1 MSHKRAR
8 WTWAF
13 VAAAIVGIAVTF
25 CPPVSAQVIEHD
37 GAAATAAPQYSGA
50 VSLRDGQ
57 VPPNLVAPEVLSPLL
72 TRMWRSSATF
82 RRQCALLAEHPEVT
96 IRIAL
101 DPGTTHGRAVS
112 RVHRGESGVGASV
125 QIEMRDPAQ
134 YVEYLAH
141 ELEHV
146 LEQIDGTD
154 RVRLARQHVDG
165 VVNVGGVY
173 ETARARSVGRTVARE
188 ALVQ

>member
-1 MSHKRAR
+1 M
-8 WTWAF
+8 
-13 VAAAIVGIAVTF
+13 
-25 CPPVSAQVIEHD
+25 
-37 GAAATAAPQYSGA
+37 
-50 VSLRDGQ
+50 
-57 VPPNLVAPEVLSPLL
+57 
-72 TRMWRSSATF
+72 
-82 RRQCALLAEHPEVT
+82 
-96 IRIAL
+96 
-101 DPGTTHGRAVS
+101 
-112 RVHRGESGVGASV
+112 HRGEAGLRASV
-125 QIEMRDPAQ
+125 QIEMRDPAR

>member
-1 MSHKRAR
+1 MSHRSAR
-8 WTWAF
+8 RIWALE
-13 VAAAIVGIAVTF
+13 AATIVGLAVAF
-25 CPPVSAQVIEHD
+25 CPPASAQEIERD
-37 GAAATAAPQYSGA
+37 GARLDVGPQYSHA
-50 VSLRDGQ
+50 VAPPEGWL
-57 VPPNLVAPEVLSPLL
+57 PPNLLVPEVMRPLL
-72 TRMWRSSATF
+72 RRMWRSSATF
-82 RRQCALLAEHPEVT
+82 RRQCAQLAEHPEVP

-101 DPGTTHGRAVS
+101 DPRTPHGRAVS
-112 RVHRGESGVGASV
+112 RVHRGEAGLRASV
-125 QIEMRDPAQ
+125 QIEMRDPAR

-173 ETARARSVGRTVARE
+173 ETARARWVGRAVARE
-188 ALVQ
+188 AMVQ

>member
-1 MSHKRAR
+1 MSHRRAR
-8 WTWAF
+8 RSWAF
-13 VAAAIVGIAVTF
+13 EAATIVGIAITS
-25 CPPVSAQVIEHD
+25 CRPVSALVIERD
-37 GAAATAAPQYSGA
+37 GAVGTAGPQYPVA
-50 VSLRDGQ
+50 VSLRDEQ
-57 VPPNLVAPEVLSPLL
+57 VPPNLVAPEILTPLL

-82 RRQCALLAEHPEVT
+82 RRQCAQLAEHPEVT

-101 DPGTTHGRAVS
+101 DPGTTHGRAFS
-112 RVHRGESGVGASV
+112 RVHRGEAGVRASV

-165 VVNVGGVY
+165 VVKVGGVY

-188 ALVQ
+188 ALLQ

>member
-1 MSHKRAR
+1 MSQRSAR
-8 WTWAF
+8 LNWAF
-13 VAAAIVGIAVTF
+13 EAATIVGIAVTL
-25 CPPVSAQVIEHD
+25 CLPVYAHVKERD
-37 GAAATAAPQYSGA
+37 GAAGTAGQQNSDS

-57 VPPNLVAPEVLSPLL
+57 VPPNLVAPEVLTPLL

-82 RRQCALLAEHPEVT
+82 RRQCAQLAEHPEVT

-101 DPGTTHGRAVS
+101 DPRTTHGRAVS
-112 RVHRGESGVGASV
+112 RVHRGEAGVRASV

>member
-1 MSHKRAR
+1 MSHRCARAI
-8 WTWAF
+8 WALE
-13 VAAAIVGIAVTF
+13 AATVFTIAVAF
-25 CPPVSAQVIEHD
+25 CRPLSAQVIERD
-37 GAAATAAPQYSGA
+37 DARTRTGLQYSDA
-50 VSLRDGQ
+50 VSLPGPRL
-57 VPPNLVAPEVLSPLL
+57 PPNLVAPAVLTPLL

-82 RRQCALLAEHPEVT
+82 RRQCAQLAEHPEVT
-96 IRIAL
+96 IQIAL
-101 DPGTTHGRAVS
+101 DPRTTHGRAVS
-112 RVHRGESGVGASV
+112 RVHRGEAGVRASV

>member
-1 MSHKRAR
+1 MSHKCARAI
-8 WTWAF
+8 WALE
-13 VAAAIVGIAVTF
+13 AATIVGIAVTF
-25 CPPVSAQVIEHD
+25 CRPVSAQVIERD
-37 GAAATAAPQYSGA
+37 GAAGTAGPQYSDA

-57 VPPNLVAPEVLSPLL
+57 VPPNLVAPEVLTPLL

-82 RRQCALLAEHPEVT
+82 RRQCAQLAEHPEVT
-96 IRIAL
+96 IQIAL
-101 DPGTTHGRAVS
+101 DPRTTHGRAVS
-112 RVHRGESGVGASV
+112 RVHRGEAGVRASV

>member
-1 MSHKRAR
+1 MSHRSAR
-8 WTWAF
+8 LIWALETATILGIG
-13 VAAAIVGIAVTF
+13 VAF
-25 CPPVSAQVIEHD
+25 CRPVSAQVIERG
-37 GAAATAAPQYSGA
+37 GAAGTTGPQYSGP

-72 TRMWRSSATF
+72 ARMWRSSATF
-82 RRQCALLAEHPEVT
+82 RRQCAQLADHPEVT
-96 IRIAL
+96 IRIAV
-101 DPGTTHGRAVS
+101 DPRTTHGRALS
-112 RVHRGESGVGASV
+112 RLHRGETDLNASV
-125 QIEMRDPAQ
+125 QIEMRDPAR

-165 VVNVGGVY
+165 VVNVGGAY
-173 ETARARSVGRTVARE
+173 ETARA
-188 ALVQ
+188 

>member
-1 MSHKRAR
+1 MSHGSAR
-8 WTWAF
+8 RIGALE
-13 VAAAIVGIAVTF
+13 AATIVGIAVS
-25 CPPVSAQVIEHD
+25 CCRPASAQVIERD
-37 GAAATAAPQYSGA
+37 GARTDVGTQYSGA
-50 VSLRDGQ
+50 VSLPAGRL
-57 VPPNLVAPEVLSPLL
+57 PPNLVAPEVLTPLL

-82 RRQCALLAEHPEVT
+82 RRQCAQLAEHPEVT

-101 DPGTTHGRAVS
+101 DPGTTHGHAVS
-112 RVHRGESGVGASV
+112 RVHRGEAGVRASV
-125 QIEMRDPAQ
+125 QIEMRDPAR

-165 VVNVGGVY
+165 VVNAGGVY
-173 ETARARSVGRTVARE
+173 ETARARSVGRAVARE
-188 ALVQ
+188 AMVQ